1 MKVSNIDSIYYDK
14 LLKFGNVI
22 PLKIRDN
29 PQEFLQN
36 IQVFNDNWRQYNP
49 NKDIKRKGLSIT
61 SLEGKFE
68 GPDLDTIG
76 QSQYDESSF
85 RIETPAAGFA
95 RKWLDPFEGSV
106 VRSHVIHLEP
116 GGYFPTHRDDF
127 RDEITTMRIFIPLQ
141 NCNPDDGMWFML
153 EDKALQFKYGRSY
166 FINTCLSHTVFS
178 TLHSYFLVM
187 NVEVNKNSY
196 MTIMKHMSR

>member
-1 MKVSNIDSIYYDK
+1 VKVSNIDSIYYDK

-36 IQVFNDNWRQYNP
+36 IQVFDDSWRQYNP

-85 RIETPAAGFA
+85 RIE
-95 RKWLDPFEGSV
+95 
-106 VRSHVIHLEP
+106 
-116 GGYFPTHRDDF
+116 
-127 RDEITTMRIFIPLQ
+127 
-141 NCNPDDGMWFML
+141 
-153 EDKALQFKYGRSY
+153 
-166 FINTCLSHTVFS
+166 
-178 TLHSYFLVM
+178 
-187 NVEVNKNSY
+187 
-196 MTIMKHMSR
+196 